1 MKKIWIIFLVLI
13 PFTAI
18 SQSSVKVFAYSQTQT
33 PGIIRKG
40 VTDEN
45 GNPVNTKKESPVNYY
60 FFAVYPHSASIIFT
74 EIWLKGQFY
83 SVETHKMDST
93 PVINL
98 NENMPG
104 KPVKEVLVPFTKQQ
118 TISIMPIKSMNS
130 GLNQYSWFRN
140 MSRHNE
146 LIVSYMYAG
155 KKYFIAVKKIK
166 VLEPVAN
173 L

>member
-1 MKKIWIIFLVLI
+1 MKKIWSFFWVLI
-13 PFTAI
+13 PFIAI
-18 SQSSVKVFAYSQTQT
+18 SQSSVKIFAYSQTQI

-40 VTDEN
+40 IIDEN

-60 FFAVYPHSASIIFT
+60 IFAVYPHSASIIFT
-74 EIWLKGQFY
+74 EIWVKGQFY
-83 SVETHKMDST
+83 SVQTHKIDST
-93 PVINL
+93 PVVNI

-104 KPVKEVLVPFTKQQ
+104 KTVKEILVPFTKQQ
-118 TISIMPIKSMNS
+118 TISIISLKLMNS
-130 GLNQYSWFRN
+130 SLNRYSWFRN